1 MQIMRTLMNTA
12 CISVARGALVGA
24 AAFALMAAPAMAHHS
39 FAMFDPDHPTSI
51 TGVVKELQWT
61 NPHVALLV
69 YKDVKPGETPELWTF
84 ETTGPGNLTRA
95 GWTKRSFQPGDKVKI
110 DFLPLRAGGHGGE
123 LQGAVSLT
131 TGKTYGKGN

>member
-1 MQIMRTLMNTA
+1 MRKTMSSPRYVTRRALA
-12 CISVARGALVGA
+12 CAAVLALA
-24 AAFALMAAPAMAHHS
+24 AAPAMAHHS
-39 FAMFDPDHPTSI
+39 FAMFDPDHPTSM

-69 YKDVKPGETPELWTF
+69 FKDPKAGETPELWTF

-95 GWTKRSFQPGDKVKI
+95 GWNKRSFQPGDKVKV
-110 DFLPLRAGGHGGE
+110 DYLPLRSGAHGGE

>member
-1 MQIMRTLMNTA
+1 MQIMRVSMTTVRA
-12 CISVARGALVGA
+12 FKIRRALVGA
-24 AAFALMAAPAMAHHS
+24 AVLALTAAPAMAHHS
-39 FAMFDPDHPTSI
+39 FAMFDPDHPTSM
-51 TGVVKELQWT
+51 TGTVKELQWT
-61 NPHVALLV
+61 NPHVGLLV
-69 YKDVKPGETPELWTF
+69 YKDVKAGEAPELWTF

-131 TGKTYGKGN
+131 TGKAYGKGN

>member
-1 MQIMRTLMNTA
+1 MTTVRAFKIR
-12 CISVARGALVGA
+12 RALVGA
-24 AAFALMAAPAMAHHS
+24 AVLALTAAPAMAHHS

-61 NPHVALLV
+61 NPHVALV
-69 YKDVKPGETPELWTF
+69 VFKDVKAGETPELWTF

-95 GWTKRSFQPGDKVKI
+95 GWTKRSFQPGDKVKV

-131 TGKTYGKGN
+131 TGKSYGKGN